1 MTEKDFMHIQ
11 KDIEKKQSA
20 SRFEHTLGVQYTSA
34 CLAMA
39 HGVCVEDARLA
50 GLLHDCAKQLDDK
63 TLLKEAEKY
72 HLDMTDV
79 ERRQPYL
86 LHGKV
91 GAVYAKEKYHV
102 EDPDILNA
110 ITYHTTG
117 RPGMSILEKIV
128 FTADY
133 IEPGRDKAPNLKE
146 LRQEAFRDID
156 KAVWLILKQTLS
168 YLEGEGGDID
178 GMTRESCQYYEQCVR
193 REKA

>member
-1 MTEKDFMHIQ
+1 MHIQ

-178 GMTRESCQYYEQCVR
+178 GMTRESCQYSEQCVR